1 VAILTFFAVSTFVLI
16 IVFVAAETARLQLIL
31 IQIARMATVT
41 VHLSM
46 LTRQAV
52 FRVTVMIK
60 LNLVPVLFFM
70 TGLAFLS
77 IPAAVNIIQAMTTHT
92 LPGGILEP
100 IPHVTKLTIDVL
112 VFTTQGEVINRIMIK
127 ARLLPALFNMTGFAL
142 LAQFS
147 LMYIL
152 LFVTTNTSRR
162 SLAILFIQ
170 LMTGLAIQNSMPM
183 LKLKIRIVVI
193 E

>member
-1 VAILTFFAVSTFVLI
+1 MAILTFFAVSTFVLI